1 MKKSIRLTKKQLE
14 SISKPYTKK
23 GKKVTK
29 VRQGLIPYGDGE
41 ACSMDCGGIME
52 KKPSFKIATKGG
64 DLENAHIVGDAGN
77 ILNEG
82 LFNQKAKQL
91 SKYFDS
97 YNKFLIR
104 HNIPIEPLPK
114 VHLDTSNQGDDLLI
128 KTGYYLPSSNEITL
142 FVKDRHLKDI
152 LRSYAHEMLHRIQN
166 LEDPKRNWGTGG
178 DLKDDDILSDIEG
191 DAYKRGNLLFRQW
204 TEELRKNKRSLNES
218 VDEIVYP
225 EDVDLSSFQL
235 HSTLNPKIWE
245 NHKLKPEISDKLE
258 EIADDFVD
266 FLNVSWVEPKDIL
279 IVGSIANY
287 NWSEFSDIDLHIV
300 IDFSEVDEKTELVEQ
315 YFNSMKKE
323 WNNTHDSISI
333 YGFPVELYVQDVSE
347 KPASSGV
354 YSIYEDKWL
363 LEPSDDTFSPEDMDN
378 DAIKQ
383 KSADYMTD
391 IEDLEL
397 DFNDAEDEDDYGN
410 IYDDTD
416 ELITTIRDK
425 RKNGL
430 KTSNDEMNTDNL
442 VFKVL
447 RRNGYLDRLFKL
459 RDKSYDKEKSL

>member
-1 MKKSIRLTKKQLE
+1 M
-14 SISKPYTKK
+14 
-23 GKKVTK
+23 
-29 VRQGLIPYGDGE
+29 
-41 ACSMDCGGIME
+41 
-52 KKPSFKIATKGG
+52 
-64 DLENAHIVGDAGN
+64 
-77 ILNEG
+77 
-82 LFNQKAKQL
+82 
-91 SKYFDS
+91 
-97 YNKFLIR
+97 
-104 HNIPIEPLPK
+104 
-114 VHLDTSNQGDDLLI
+114 
-128 KTGYYLPSSNEITL
+128 
-142 FVKDRHLKDI
+142 
-152 LRSYAHEMLHRIQN
+152 
-166 LEDPKRNWGTGG
+166 
-178 DLKDDDILSDIEG
+178 
-191 DAYKRGNLLFRQW
+191 
-204 TEELRKNKRSLNES
+204 
-218 VDEIVYP
+218 
-225 EDVDLSSFQL
+225 
-235 HSTLNPKIWE
+235 
-245 NHKLKPEISDKLE
+245 E

-383 KSADYMTD
+383 RSADYMTD
-391 IEDLEL
+391 IEDLES

-430 KTSNDEMNTDNL
+430 KASNDEMNTDNL